1 MAGTIEV
8 PDTILAP
15 LTGGSPQPI
24 AAQGIAAKR
33 YQTGLPVRGDMAPC
47 LRSGIGIRRK
57 GPAVRQDLYCSSV
70 SMALSPMICTPLPS
84 SSSAVTPLSGT
95 TVLVKVPS

>member
-8 PDTILAP
+8 PDTILDP

-33 YQTGLPVRGDMAPC
+33 YQTGLPVRGDMAPVC
-47 LRSGIGIRRK
+47 EVVSGYAEKVLPDGRTFIAAAFQWRSPR
-57 GPAVRQDLYCSSV
+57 
-70 SMALSPMICTPLPS
+70 
-84 SSSAVTPLSGT
+84 
-95 TVLVKVPS
+95 